1 MTPRALPVWRSV
13 LFVPVNVEKFVAKAA
28 GVGADA
34 LKLDLE
40 DSIGP
45 SDKDSARKMAPDVA
59 RRLNEAG
66 DEVMVRVNRPW
77 RLLVRDLEAVVGPH
91 VSTIVLPK
99 ADSPDLIKAVSE
111 VIGEME
117 LERGV
122 PVGSTQLM
130 LLIESA
136 EGYLRMPE
144 IAKADPRVV
153 AITLGSE
160 DFGLSLGMTADPE
173 TLYAP
178 ATQVVVAA
186 SAAGVIPWG
195 FVGSIAEY
203 KDIDR
208 LRGIVQLHPP
218 QPGADLQRGVR
229 PDRRGGRR
237 GTPARRRLR
246 RGPGAGPRVGR
257 DRRQDGR
264 HPDRRAGEGR
274 HPPRRCAGR
283 AGAQPR
289 PLNRFTP
296 DRRTSA

>member
-91 VSTIVLPK
+91 VSTVVLPK

-117 LERGV
+117 LERGMA
-122 PVGSTQLM
+122 VGSTQLM

-208 LRGIVQLHPP
+208 LRGIVQRSKRLGFRGASCIHPN
-218 QPGADLQRGVR
+218 QVR
-229 PDRRGGRR
+229 ICNEEFGPSEEEVAA
-237 GTPARRRLR
+237 ARRLVAAYDEALAQGRGSVEIDGKMVDIPIAERAKGVIRL
-246 RGPGAGPRVGR
+246 A
-257 DRRQDGR
+257 DALAE
-264 HPDRRAGEGR
+264 RAR
-274 HPPRRCAGR
+274 SRSR
-283 AGAQPR
+283 
-289 PLNRFTP
+289 
-296 DRRTSA
+296 